1 MDFAKFFNKRFVQV
15 VKEKKK
21 IMFEHGMTLT
31 TQTPCL
37 RSLRLRGQNSNFQG
51 FNNIAIKQNNLAK
64 AKFSRNRFIL
74 FLGGPDSVRGYKIS

>member
-37 RSLRLRGQNSNFQG
+37 RSLRLRGQNS
-51 FNNIAIKQNNLAK
+51 
-64 AKFSRNRFIL
+64 KFSGIQQHCYQTKQPCESEIFAKQFYPVFR
-74 FLGGPDSVRGYKIS
+74 GPR